1 MKTKSAIEQLREMRE
16 QMTNNKIEKMEPAL
30 FTEKLA
36 LLLQPPS
43 GNLVKA
49 TCTIEVDGQYYI
61 VKGFVIKQEIQVDGE
76 HLNQSKR
83 LIGDFTLTGE
93 IEIL

>member
-1 MKTKSAIEQLREMRE
+1 
-16 QMTNNKIEKMEPAL
+16 MTNNKIEKMEPAL

-36 LLLQPPS
+36 LLLQPS
-43 GNLVKA
+43 NGKLVKA

-83 LIGDFTLTGE
+83 LIGDFTLKGE